1 MLISKLFCKRQIS
14 LYFRHTLEYR
24 ARHALDS
31 AGEEVFHMAD
41 NFTDHTQTFNFEAL
55 QQPDMQ
61 QILTLVYDALKEKGY
76 NPISQIVG
84 YILSEDP
91 TYITTHNNARSLI
104 RKIDRDELLKAM
116 VRTYLGE

>member
-14 LYFRHTLEYR
+14 LYFRHTLEYG